1 MVFMKLID
9 WNDAKVLSTRYASIT
24 IGSYKSL
31 LLLLMQAPIIGYF
44 ITIVWDKEALTLYF
58 ILIISCFW
66 FGCINACKEI
76 VKERDIF
83 LRERMFDLNIPAY
96 VLSKIYILS
105 FVCAVQCFIIVFIV
119 YSQIDLSIQFGL
131 VYIILLLCSTGGLT
145 MGLIISSFV
154 NSTDKAIALAPI
166 VTIPQIMFSKIMNP
180 VMADFASFIEKLMVV
195 KWGLMAIEELKDK
208 YNTNWMELFGYIG
221 VLLAFSILYSII
233 TIIILKR
240 KEK

>member
-1 MVFMKLID
+1 
-9 WNDAKVLSTRYASIT
+9 
-24 IGSYKSL
+24 
-31 LLLLMQAPIIGYF
+31 
-44 ITIVWDKEALTLYF
+44 
-58 ILIISCFW
+58 
-66 FGCINACKEI
+66 
-76 VKERDIF
+76 
-83 LRERMFDLNIPAY
+83 
-96 VLSKIYILS
+96 
-105 FVCAVQCFIIVFIV
+105 
-119 YSQIDLSIQFGL
+119 
-131 VYIILLLCSTGGLT
+131 

>member
-1 MVFMKLID
+1 
-9 WNDAKVLSTRYASIT
+9 
-24 IGSYKSL
+24 
-31 LLLLMQAPIIGYF
+31 
-44 ITIVWDKEALTLYF
+44 
-58 ILIISCFW
+58 
-66 FGCINACKEI
+66 
-76 VKERDIF
+76 
-83 LRERMFDLNIPAY
+83 MFDLNIPAY